1 MNMRYRHASTLLELI
16 IATALFSTLL
26 VLVIEAMMNL
36 RGLAH
41 TIEDIDILE
50 EEAGTIR
57 KELERDFSNS
67 GWFYCL
73 PGANGQKF
81 YPQIH
86 LSTKE
91 TWQLT
96 AITPPPTVTIKLYN
110 PSTMAFADQDF
121 TASVTENRASV
132 LGDAIV
138 FARLQSEGQPLSETP
153 TSTRAAIVNFRSV
166 NPLPMDKFASA
177 RPVQSLLFNPNINDQ
192 DQLSSVVW
200 ETTPSRVSAGLL
212 AGDLFDDENIRLFCY
227 RVVPDPQ
234 TGRGQLI
241 RYYSNPGSDRND
253 DAAWIVDKVIANDV
267 VGMRIYSSE
276 MASWYGG
283 TESER
288 DFSINPAAGLTSNQ
302 VRFSIEL
309 ARNFSQI
316 NGSEVPN
323 QSRARSVRT
332 LQFTVGMRSITNAID
347 Q

>member
-1 MNMRYRHASTLLELI
+1 MGSRQGSTLLELI

-41 TIEDIDILE
+41 TVEDIDILE

-91 TWQLT
+91 DWQLT
-96 AITPPPTVTIKLYN
+96 AITPAPSVTIKLYN
-110 PSTMAFADQDF
+110 KTTKLFADQTF
-121 TASVTENRASV
+121 EASVTENRASV

-138 FARLQSEGQPLSETP
+138 FARLQPEGQQLSETP
-153 TSTRAAIVNFRSV
+153 ATSRATIVNMRTV
-166 NPLPMDKFASA
+166 NPLPLNKFASA
-177 RPVQSLLFNPNINDQ
+177 RPVQSLLFNPDNFEE
-192 DQLSSVVW
+192 QLSSVVW
-200 ETTPSRVSAGLL
+200 ETTPSRVAAGLQ
-212 AGDLFDDENIRLFCY
+212 AGDLFDDNNIRLYCY

-241 RYYSNPGSDRND
+241 RYYSNPGSDRDD
-253 DAAWIVDKVIANDV
+253 DAAWTVDKVIANDV

-276 MASWYGG
+276 MASWYAG

-302 VRFSIEL
+302 LRFSIQL

-316 NGSEVPN
+316 DGSGVPD
-323 QSRARSVRT
+323 QTRARSLRT